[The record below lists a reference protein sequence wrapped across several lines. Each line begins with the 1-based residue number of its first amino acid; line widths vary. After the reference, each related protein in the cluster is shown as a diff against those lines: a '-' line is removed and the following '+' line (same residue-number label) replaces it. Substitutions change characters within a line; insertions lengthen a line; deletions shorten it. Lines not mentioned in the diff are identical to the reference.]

1 MHATPYFRKMPRKEK
16 SSQLDM
22 DGSPQ
27 LTLSP
32 KIRGRMDQQLQAGAR
47 DTSPANVK
55 TGQETGFK
63 PLLDDEIAQLLQDD
77 QV

>member
-1 MHATPYFRKMPRKEK
+1 
-16 SSQLDM
+16 
-22 DGSPQ
+22 
-27 LTLSP
+27 
-32 KIRGRMDQQLQAGAR
+32 MDQQLQAGAR